1 MKVLKDEKCSELH
14 ARFFSRI
21 WGYQSKV
28 GQIRIDKRRENKE
41 NVTSNIELW

>member
-1 MKVLKDEKCSELH
+1 MGNANVLQL
-14 ARFFSRI
+14 
-21 WGYQSKV
+21 GYQSKV